1 MTQTSTQVR
10 YPKRRA
16 SGPKASKVPKA
27 PRRAR
32 AWLISIAV
40 VVAAFVAGGVVIATQ
55 LAGGGDASSTKTM
68 SLFGIADNAALF
80 EGIPQHG
87 NVLGSPQAPVT
98 LVEYA
103 DLQCPY
109 CGGFARNALPSL
121 VDDYVRTGKVKL
133 VFRGLAFVGPE
144 SETALRTVI
153 AAGEQNRLWNVA
165 HLMYTNQGPENTG
178 WVTNTYL
185 RSVAGAVPGI
195 DVAQLDSR
203 TGNASVTETIARD
216 AHNATADGVGSTPSF
231 LVGRTGGTLRP
242 LEVSKLEAASFR
254 PALQALLG

>member
-1 MTQTSTQVR
+1 MTQTSTNVR
-10 YPKRRA
+10 HPKRRA
-16 SGPKASKVPKA
+16 SAPKA
-27 PRRAR
+27 PRAPKAPGLLR
-32 AWLISIAV
+32 AWFVSIAV

-55 LAGGGDASSTKTM
+55 FAGGGDSSSAKTI
-68 SLFGIADNAALF
+68 SLFGVADDAALF

-87 NVLGSPQAPVT
+87 NVLGSPNAPVT

-109 CGGFARNALPSL
+109 CGAFARNALPSL

-153 AAGEQNRLWNVA
+153 AAGDQNRLWNVA
-165 HLMYTNQGPENTG
+165 HLMYSNQGPENTG
-178 WVTNTYL
+178 WVDETYL

-195 DVAQLDSR
+195 DVPRLDSR
-203 TGNASVTETIARD
+203 TGDASVTDTIARD
-216 AHNATADGVGSTPSF
+216 AHNATADGVSSTPSF

-242 LEVSKLEAASFR
+242 LDVTKLEAASFK
-254 PALQALLG
+254 PALRELLG